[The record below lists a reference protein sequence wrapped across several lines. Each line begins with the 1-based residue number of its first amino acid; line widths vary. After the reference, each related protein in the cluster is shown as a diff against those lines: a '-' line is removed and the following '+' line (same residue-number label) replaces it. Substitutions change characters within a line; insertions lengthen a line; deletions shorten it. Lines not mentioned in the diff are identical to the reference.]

1 MLEGERIV
9 LAPVRDDDRAALF
22 AWINDR
28 ESALLSAP
36 YRPVHERDHEAWF
49 DAVRQRDDVVLF
61 GIRARDD
68 DRLLGTCQLL
78 GIDRR
83 SRGAELRIRLGE
95 EGDRGRGHGSEALRL
110 LLRHAFDDLNLR
122 RVSLQVLATNER
134 AIAAY
139 RSAGFAQEGRLRE
152 AAYVDGAYVDVLL
165 FATLR
170 S

>member
-1 MLEGERIV
+1 VLTGDRII
-9 LAPVRDDDRAALF
+9 LAPVRDDDLPDLF
-22 AWINDR
+22 RWINDR

-36 YRPVHERDHEAWF
+36 YRPVHGQDHRAWF
-49 DAVRQRDDVVLF
+49 DAIRVREDAVVF
-61 GIRARDD
+61 GIRTLFD
-68 DRLLGTCQLL
+68 DRLVGTCQLV

-83 SRGAELRIRLGE
+83 ARSAELRIRLGDE
-95 EGDRGRGHGSEALRL
+95 DARGRGLGAEAVEL

-134 AIAAY
+134 AVGTY
-139 RSAGFAQEGRLRE
+139 EKAGFEHEGRLRE

-165 FATLR
+165 LARLR